1 LVWFVAIVILVIAI
15 ILAILFLNRFYK
27 KATREIALVRTGAG
41 GQKVVL
47 DGGCLA
53 LPFLHKVSD
62 VNMKTTRLEIE
73 RVGERSMITLD
84 RLRVDASAEF
94 YVRVQSTE
102 KGVATA
108 AQALGG
114 KSFRAAELAE
124 ILQGRLVDAMLA
136 VAARYTM
143 DSLQDGRGQY
153 VGEVSQALED
163 NLAQDGL
170 VLESVSLTRLD
181 QTPFHALDENNAFN
195 ALGMRRL
202 AEIIATNKK
211 ERAAIE
217 ADAETSVRQSQ
228 LDATKRRLII
238 EQEEQEAQIAQLEQI
253 ETHRAMSDAEVA
265 ERQAAAEERREQA
278 RINRD
283 REVRAAEIER
293 DRSLRANELEANLAS
308 ETVKHDV
315 EIKLAAKRSEEA
327 HAEAAAHKAKAEE
340 IAAQEQV
347 ETARETAIVERE
359 KALALIRAA
368 EQAEVD
374 DTRVRSETG
383 TILAMANAEANATTI
398 RARANKT
405 EQLARAQGEAAL
417 IDAENSQSEELIG
430 LKLDLARLKTLPE
443 VVGEMMRPAEKIDS
457 IRINHITGFGNGGGN
472 GGANGHANG
481 SANGA
486 GGDRAVVNQVVDGIL
501 AMALQL
507 PAVRKLGEQVGL
519 NIADGLDG
527 LATSVTE
534 RANGDGEAEFSDDA
548 ADTGGAS
555 ESGGEKQ

>member
-1 LVWFVAIVILVIAI
+1 VVWFVAIVIVVIAI

-27 KATREIALVRTGAG
+27 KATREVALVRTGAG
-41 GQKVVL
+41 GQKIVL

-53 LPFLHKVSD
+53 LPFLHKISE

-84 RLRVDASAEF
+84 RLRVDAAAEF
-94 YVRVQSTE
+94 YVRVRSTKE
-102 KGVATA
+102 GVATA
-108 AQALGG
+108 AQALAG
-114 KSFRAAELAE
+114 KSFRVAELAE
-124 ILQGRLVDAMLA
+124 ILEGKLVDAMLS

-143 DSLQDGRGQY
+143 DGLQDNRGQY
-153 VGEVSQALED
+153 VGEVSQALEE
-163 NLAQDGL
+163 NLALNGL

-181 QTPFHALDENNAFN
+181 QTPFRALDENNAFN

-217 ADAETSVRQSQ
+217 ADAEVSVRQSQ
-228 LDATKRRLII
+228 LDATKRRLVI
-238 EQEEQEAQIAQLEQI
+238 EQEEQEAQISQQQQI
-253 ETHRAMSDAEVA
+253 DTRRARSQAEVA
-265 ERQAAAEERREQA
+265 EQQAAAEERREHA

-283 REVRAAEIER
+283 REVRSSEIER
-293 DRSLRANELEANLAS
+293 DRALRDLELEANLAN

-315 EIKLAAKRSEEA
+315 EIKLSAKRSEEA
-327 HAEAAAHKAKAEE
+327 RAQAQTQLAKAEE
-340 IAAQEQV
+340 TAAQEQV
-347 ETARETAIVERE
+347 STARETSVAERE

-383 TILAMANAEANATTI
+383 TILAMANAEAEATSI
-398 RARANKT
+398 RAEATKR
-405 EQLARAQGEAAL
+405 ELLAKAEGESAL
-417 IDAENSQSEELIG
+417 IGAENAQSDDLIRM
-430 LKLDLARLKTLPE
+430 KIDLARLKALPDI
-443 VVGEMMRPAEKIDS
+443 VSEMMKPAEKIDS

-481 SANGA
+481 AANG

-501 AMALQL
+501 SMALQL
-507 PAVRKLGEQVGL
+507 PAVKKLGEQVGV

-527 LATSVTE
+527 VASSVSGKTDSGETGESTE
-534 RANGDGEAEFSDDA
+534 SK
-548 ADTGGAS
+548 
-555 ESGGEKQ
+555 ES